1 MRYFIHQSIKSSFLH
16 LVTSYL
22 INIYLY
28 IPTVFGRWV
37 WIIPSWSRIKDV
49 CLLLV
54 SEDAWRI
61 RSILKQL
68 WYDLSVGQTA
78 AANVQVRA
86 AGWVTRTKAGG
97 AGRWAHWDYS
107 VGGGRL
113 MFVDVVTS
121 CRISQFSG
129 PRKSAGGALFRMLR
143 SKLRPLACPQ
153 AARGLNSGWHRVQ
166 PELIVD
172 VIWGCKGKARHIAT

>member
-1 MRYFIHQSIKSSFLH
+1 M
-16 LVTSYL
+16 
-22 INIYLY
+22 
-28 IPTVFGRWV
+28 
-37 WIIPSWSRIKDV
+37 

-97 AGRWAHWDYS
+97 VERIEIIQWA
-107 VGGGRL
+107 VGGL
-113 MFVDVVTS
+113 CLLT
-121 CRISQFSG
+121 
-129 PRKSAGGALFRMLR
+129 
-143 SKLRPLACPQ
+143 
-153 AARGLNSGWHRVQ
+153 W
-166 PELIVD
+166 
-172 VIWGCKGKARHIAT
+172 